1 MKDIIFVLSDF
12 KAGTNILRGK
22 KISECL
28 NNMGVKCS
36 CVTSIPKNVNNSI
49 LIFIGNFTGRYSIS
63 LDGLQKLKSNNN
75 KIILDVVDKLT
86 YLNLYLEKET
96 PYYYI
101 LDGIIFPNKF
111 SENHFMQ
118 DLSCKSTTIYHQYDS
133 RLTDFPINKSQDFGV
148 CYVGVVYQDPYFMNP
163 PDWLNITNIE
173 IMPDINN
180 IFKILK
186 EYPIH
191 FSHRSPQIQDYYFK
205 PSTKISIAAATNS
218 VFVTSKD
225 KTVVE
230 LLGENYPLYI
240 NEDMDKT
247 NKLINHLKLEF
258 VNSNLDSYIELLKPI
273 KEKLSINSICK
284 EYINFFKQLNQLNQ

>member
-12 KAGTNILRGK
+12 KAGTNILRGE

-28 NNMGVKCS
+28 VNMGVKCS
-36 CVTSIPKNVNNSI
+36 CVTSIPENTSNSI
-49 LIFIGNFTGRYSIS
+49 LVFVGNFTGRYSIS
-63 LDGLQKLKSNNN
+63 LDELQRLKLNNN

-96 PYYYI
+96 PYYHI
-101 LDGIIFPNKF
+101 LDGVIFPNKF

-133 RLTDFPINKSQDFGV
+133 RLTDSPINKSQDFGV

-163 PDWLNITNIE
+163 PDWLDITNIGIMSDVNKMFE
-173 IMPDINN
+173 ILR
-180 IFKILK
+180 K
-186 EYPIH
+186 YPIH
-191 FSHRSPQIQDYYFK
+191 FSHRSSNIQDFYFK

-218 VFVTSKD
+218 TFITSKD

-230 LLGENYPLYI
+230 LLGEDYPLYI
-240 NEDMDKT
+240 NEDISKT
-247 NKLINHLKLEF
+247 NKLVDHLKIEF
-258 VNSNLDSYIELLKPI
+258 GKDNLNQYIQLLKPI
-273 KEKLSINSICK
+273 KEKLNINNICK
-284 EYINFFKQLNQLNQ
+284 EYIKFFNKL

>member
-12 KAGTNILRGK
+12 KAGTNILRGE

-28 NNMGVKCS
+28 INMGVKCS
-36 CVTSIPKNVNNSI
+36 CVTSIPENTSNSI
-49 LIFIGNFTGRYSIS
+49 LIFVGNFTGRYSIS
-63 LDGLQKLKSNNN
+63 LDELQRLKLNNN

-96 PYYYI
+96 SYYHI
-101 LDGIIFPNKF
+101 LDGVIFPNKF

-133 RLTDFPINKSQDFGV
+133 RLTDSPIDKSQDFGV

-163 PDWLNITNIE
+163 PDWLDITNIGV
-173 IMPDINN
+173 MPDVNKM
-180 IFKILK
+180 FEILRK
-186 EYPIH
+186 YPIH
-191 FSHRSPQIQDYYFK
+191 FSHRSSNIQDFYFK

-218 VFVTSKD
+218 TFITSKD

-230 LLGENYPLYI
+230 LLGEDYPLYI
-240 NEDMDKT
+240 NEDISKT
-247 NKLINHLKLEF
+247 NKLINHLKFEF
-258 VNSNLDSYIELLKPI
+258 EKNNLDSYIQLLKPI
-273 KEKLSINSICK
+273 KEKLNINSICK
-284 EYINFFKQLNQLNQ
+284 EYVNFFKQF